1 MSPPKPNDELELG
14 LKMSI
19 NWGCLSNGVNPCVID
34 CHLVFF
40 ERELEGECRL
50 VKTADLSLDAVWAEW
65 VISVWPPLLLEE
77 GMCTALSKT
86 QPKVFEETFLLTL
99 HQELSSGNIDI
110 PLQIL
115 KWQLPLLSKVKLIR
129 SSRPTGCCLVPY
141 ILALPDHQHRCLLL
155 LQNLGINPLF
165 FFFFFFYQIRYINWI
180 CSSKQNLS
188 LNVYMTLNAGKQDVF
203 SGINKSSSRIVVH

>member
-1 MSPPKPNDELELG
+1 MFCFSTLCPHQNPTTSLNSDWKCQLIESVYQTA
-14 LKMSI
+14 SI
-19 NWGCLSNGVNPCVID
+19 RVWLIATW
-34 CHLVFF
+34 FF

-50 VKTADLSLDAVWAEW
+50 VKTADLSLNAVWAEW

-129 SSRPTGCCLVPY
+129 SSWPTGCCLVY
-141 ILALPDHQHRCLLL
+141 ISTAWSPAQVSAAASKSKYESA
-155 LQNLGINPLF
+155 F
-165 FFFFFFYQIRYINWI
+165 FFFFFL
-180 CSSKQNLS
+180 SKY
-188 LNVYMTLNAGKQDVF
+188 VT
-203 SGINKSSSRIVVH
+203 